1 MHGLIQ
7 KCLRVWVGFAGIFS
21 ALNANGLSFGG
32 DRLDIAVPV
41 EGMHAPL
48 QVDILGF
55 TVVPKVI

>member
-1 MHGLIQ
+1 MGGLCWNLFRF
-7 KCLRVWVGFAGIFS
+7 KCQWTFFW
-21 ALNANGLSFGG
+21 GG
-32 DRLDIAVPV
+32 RLDIAVPV

>member
-1 MHGLIQ
+1 
-7 KCLRVWVGFAGIFS
+7 VGFAGIFS

-32 DRLDIAVPV
+32 GRLDIAVPV